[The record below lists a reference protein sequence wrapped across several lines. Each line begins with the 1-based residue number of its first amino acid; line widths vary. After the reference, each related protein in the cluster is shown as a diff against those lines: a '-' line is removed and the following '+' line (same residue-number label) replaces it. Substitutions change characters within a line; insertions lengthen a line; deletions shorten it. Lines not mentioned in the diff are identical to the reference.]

1 MSGGNPLGPPTKA
14 RSRNAA
20 MSYRDPK
27 MRDAPQRVA
36 GEGKPTPTSAGTR
49 RDLPAVYEVL
59 EHPRL
64 VALQLRVDHAYVVEE
79 VRACLDADRQA
90 MRQDVGTEA
99 PSLEAIAEQVAVRV
113 ERWLEPR
120 LKPVIN
126 LTGILL
132 HTNLG
137 RSPISEAAI
146 KAMRDASGPV
156 NLEYDLAKGR
166 RGDRDDLVEELL
178 CRLTGAEAATVVNN
192 NAAAVYLVLNTLADR
207 KRVAVSRG
215 ELVEIGDS
223 FRMPDIVRKS
233 GCKLIEVGT
242 TNRTH
247 LKDYRQALDDG
258 ARLLLKVHTS
268 NYRIE
273 GFVHEVPLDELA
285 RLGRENEV
293 PVIADLGSGAL
304 LDLARWGLPG
314 EPTVR
319 EAVAAGVDLV
329 TFSGDKLLG
338 GPQAG
343 LVVGRREWVRRIKRN
358 PIRRALRCD
367 KLRLAA
373 LEATLREFLS
383 PQTLA
388 QNLPAY
394 RLIAR
399 PLQEIEALTAEVRAG
414 IELWA
419 AGRAK
424 VEVLAGRSQVGSGSL
439 PGNTLPTCLIAL
451 TPSGVSVETLARTLR
466 ALNPP
471 VIGRIHGGKVL
482 LDMRCLL
489 ESGPLLRALA
499 ANAGT
504 SR

>member
-1 MSGGNPLGPPTKA
+1 LQQDAGGA
-14 RSRNAA
+14 
-20 MSYRDPK
+20 
-27 MRDAPQRVA
+27 
-36 GEGKPTPTSAGTR
+36 
-49 RDLPAVYEVL
+49 
-59 EHPRL
+59 
-64 VALQLRVDHAYVVEE
+64 
-79 VRACLDADRQA
+79 
-90 MRQDVGTEA
+90 A
-99 PSLEAIAEQVAVRV
+99 PSLETIAEQVAARV
-113 ERWLEPR
+113 ERWFQPR
-120 LKPVIN
+120 LKAVIN

-137 RSPISEAAI
+137 RSPLSESAI
-146 KAMRDASGPV
+146 EAMREAGSSV
-156 NLEYDLAKGR
+156 NLEYDLDKGR

-192 NAAAVYLVLNTLADR
+192 NAAAVFLVLNTLASR
-207 KRVAVSRG
+207 RRVAVSRG

-223 FRMPDIVRKS
+223 FRMPDIIRKS
-233 GCKLIEVGT
+233 GCKLMEVGT

-247 LKDYRQALDDG
+247 LKDYQQALDDG

-273 GFVHEVPLDELA
+273 GFVHGVALHELA
-285 RLGRENEV
+285 RLGGENGV

-304 LDLARWGLPG
+304 VDLARWGLSG

-319 EAVAAGVDLV
+319 DVVNAGVDLV

-373 LEATLREFLS
+373 LEATLRAFLS
-383 PQTLA
+383 PQSVDKA
-388 QNLPAY
+388 LPIY

-399 PLQEIEALTAEVRAG
+399 PLEEIETLAAEVRAAF
-414 IELWA
+414 EHWA
-419 AGRAK
+419 EGCAQ
-424 VEVLAGRSQVGSGSL
+424 VEVMPGRSQVGSGSL
-439 PGNTLPTCLIAL
+439 PGDTLPTCLVAL
-451 TPSGVSVETLARTLR
+451 TPRGVSVDALARALR
-466 ALNPP
+466 ALKPP

-482 LDMRCLL
+482 LDMRCLPL
-489 ESGPLLRALA
+489 AEPLLLALA
-499 ANAGT
+499 TKQGT